1 MTRLTL
7 LTILVASFGAAC
19 TDDSPT
25 DEPNN
30 LPPEGSTS
38 GTEGQTFD
46 HDNNGF
52 DPFAQIER
60 LAKEGPTS
68 FTSRIHSCAKVRYRS
83 FATVLTSLGVNV
95 GATTALSPGEL
106 YRDGYNAMGGPSFP
120 NRIRENLGITTSG
133 ASRAFD
139 IFAAAA
145 PEVINAMASTT
156 NYPARCKDASGA
168 NAVLFEGNTCRP
180 DGITCLIGQPAQPA
194 HVEFCT
200 LTVSNAST
208 PDIGKRIAV
217 AALLAAAYTC
227 E

>member
-19 TDDSPT
+19 TDDTNPT
-25 DEPNN
+25 EDPNN

-38 GTEGQTFD
+38 GTEDQTFD
-46 HDNNGF
+46 HDNNTF

-60 LAKEGPTS
+60 LAKEGPPS

-83 FATVLTSLGVNV
+83 ISTVLTSLGVNV
-95 GATTALSPGEL
+95 AATTALSPGEL
-106 YRDGYNAMGGPSFP
+106 YRDGYNAMGGASFA
-120 NRIRENLGITTSG
+120 NRIRENIGITTSG
-133 ASRAFD
+133 ASRTFD

-145 PEVINAMASTT
+145 PEVIAQVPNL
-156 NYPARCKDASGA
+156 ARCKDAAGA
-168 NAVLFEGNTCRP
+168 SAILFEGNTCRP
-180 DGITCLIGQPAQPA
+180 DGITCLIGQPAQAA

-208 PDIGKRIAV
+208 ADIGKRIAV

>member
-19 TDDSPT
+19 TDDTNPT
-25 DEPNN
+25 DDPTN

-38 GTEGQTFD
+38 GTEDQTFD
-46 HDNNGF
+46 HDNNSF

-60 LAKEGPTS
+60 LAKEGPPS

-83 FATVLTSLGVNV
+83 LSTVLTSLGVNV
-95 GATTALSPGEL
+95 ASTTALSPGEL
-106 YRDGYNAMGGPSFP
+106 YRDGYNAMGGANFA
-120 NRIRENLGITTSG
+120 NRIRENIGITTSG
-133 ASRAFD
+133 ASREFD

-145 PEVINAMASTT
+145 PEVIAAVPTL
-156 NYPARCKDASGA
+156 ARCKDASGA
-168 NAVLFEGNTCRP
+168 GAILFEGNTCRP
-180 DGITCLIGQPAQPA
+180 DGIACLIGQPAQAA

-200 LTVSNAST
+200 LTVSTAST
-208 PDIGKRIAV
+208 ADIGKRIAV
-217 AALLAAAYTC
+217 AALWAAAYTC